1 MQQSQTQLGWGCLSI
16 LSNLAIDAIELRSG
30 QGVKAGF
37 RSGPARVALVR
48 QSRLR
53 FDFGA
58 SKFEGDGA
66 QGRNRT
72 TDTRIFSPL
81 LYRLSY
87 LGIGVHCEVLYRDAG
102 DSFGRADNCGA
113 SVA

>member
-66 QGRNRT
+66 QGRQRK
-72 TDTRIFSPL
+72 PL
-81 LYRLSY
+81 LL
-87 LGIGVHCEVLYRDAG
+87 
-102 DSFGRADNCGA
+102 
-113 SVA
+113 